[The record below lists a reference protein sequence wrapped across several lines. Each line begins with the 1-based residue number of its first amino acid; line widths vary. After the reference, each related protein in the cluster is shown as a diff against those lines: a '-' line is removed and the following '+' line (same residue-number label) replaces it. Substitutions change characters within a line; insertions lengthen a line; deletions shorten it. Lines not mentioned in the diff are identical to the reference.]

1 MPQVSKQIIKD
12 VIKTL
17 DSYGCGAHHPDLLP
31 LLAQPEG
38 QPVAYMNPD
47 DLCADTA
54 FRWCKLGVFTEPLYT
69 HPAPFTPITA
79 DDVTD
84 EMLKAIKKETPM
96 HGVVTNERVV
106 AIYNAVNAY
115 MGSKK

>member
-69 HPAPFTPITA
+69 HPAPFTPISA
-79 DDVTD
+79 DDVTESVRNAFLSKDVLD
-84 EMLKAIKKETPM
+84 EAIAAGFNEYIGAKK
-96 HGVVTNERVV
+96 
-106 AIYNAVNAY
+106 
-115 MGSKK
+115 